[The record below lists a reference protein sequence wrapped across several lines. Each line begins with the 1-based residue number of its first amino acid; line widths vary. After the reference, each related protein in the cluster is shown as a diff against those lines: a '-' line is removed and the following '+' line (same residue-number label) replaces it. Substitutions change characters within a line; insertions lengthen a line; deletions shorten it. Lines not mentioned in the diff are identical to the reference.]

1 MPVKELTDAQ
11 PDGHR
16 VGQSASDKVGYWGA
30 TPVAQPSATAQSA
43 VATTTID
50 TVGSTTL
57 TAADLT
63 TLNSIQARVV
73 ALTTLTNQLRSDLV
87 TTGLIKGSA

>member
-1 MPVKELTDAQ
+1 MAVKHLTDLNV
-11 PDGHR
+11 DGTNM
-16 VGQSASDKVGYWGA
+16 GQSTAEKIGFYGV
-30 TPVAQPSATAQSA
+30 TPVIQPAATAQSA
-43 VATTTID
+43 LATTAIT

-73 ALTTLTNQLRSDLV
+73 ALTTLVNQVRSDLV
-87 TTGLIKGSA
+87 TVGVIKGAV